1 MKRIRGT
8 SYQSGRLRRHFLP
21 VVIWLGALAGIF
33 FMFQQRSRSF
43 EVVGF
48 AQGQM
53 RQIASTRTGQIKKI
67 WVNLYDEVQE
77 GQKVAEL
84 DDEHYQAQLSSAQAE
99 IAQVELQLAA
109 AEDKLH
115 VENQTREKNQKA
127 TIRTF
132 TYDVE
137 RINIRL
143 LDLNAGLETDQ
154 LVIKNVESERLN
166 VEKLVQQNSLSE
178 YDLVQVKSRQDQL
191 VKKIEITQKLIK
203 AAEEDLSQAVASRE
217 EYAGLEMLHPDIQKT
232 LAPLQQAIKVQNQ
245 RIKELQIEGK
255 SLVLCSPLHGIIS
268 QILGRP
274 GETVMPGEPIITVA
288 EKEPTLIVAY
298 LPESRVNDIPKKI
311 KVIKSSTP
319 PRIAESSII
328 RIGPSV
334 ETKPEIYW
342 RNPNVPERGRACVIA
357 VSPELEL
364 IPGER
369 VGIRGL

>member
-154 LVIKNVESERLN
+154 LVLKNVESERLN

-334 ETKPEIYW
+334 ETKPEI
-342 RNPNVPERGRACVIA
+342 
-357 VSPELEL
+357 
-364 IPGER
+364 
-369 VGIRGL
+369 

>member
-21 VVIWLGALAGIF
+21 VMIWSGALAGIV

-67 WVNLYDEVQE
+67 WVELYKEVGK
-77 GQKVAEL
+77 GQIVAEL
-84 DDEHYQAQLSSAQAE
+84 NDEQYQAQLASAHAE
-99 IAQVELQLAA
+99 ISQIRSQLTA
-109 AEDKLH
+109 AENKLRVDIH
-115 VENQTREKNQKA
+115 TQENNQKVSM
-127 TIRTF
+127 RTF

-137 RINIRL
+137 RINVRL
-143 LDLNAGLETDQ
+143 LDLKAGLETD
-154 LVIKNVESERLN
+154 LLMLKNVESEMTN
-166 VEKLVQQNSLSE
+166 VEKLVKQNSLSE
-178 YDLVQVKSRQDQL
+178 YDLEQVKSRHDLL
-191 VKKIEITQKLIK
+191 VKKIESTQELIK
-203 AAEEDLSQAVASRE
+203 VAKQDLDQAVQSRE
-217 EYAGLEMLHPDIQKT
+217 EYAKAEMIHPDIEKT
-232 LAPLQQAIKVQNQ
+232 LAPLQQAIEVQQQ
-245 RIKELQIEGK
+245 RIKELEIEGK
-255 SLVLCSPLHGIIS
+255 ALVLHSPLNGIIS
-268 QILGRP
+268 QILCRP
-274 GETVMPGEPIITVA
+274 GETVMPGEPIITIA

-298 LPESRVNDIPKKI
+298 LPESRVNNIPKTVEI
-311 KVIKSSTP
+311 IKSSNP
-319 PRIAESSII
+319 PRIARSSII

-334 ETKPEIYW
+334 ETKPEMYW

>member
-154 LVIKNVESERLN
+154 LVLKNVESERLN